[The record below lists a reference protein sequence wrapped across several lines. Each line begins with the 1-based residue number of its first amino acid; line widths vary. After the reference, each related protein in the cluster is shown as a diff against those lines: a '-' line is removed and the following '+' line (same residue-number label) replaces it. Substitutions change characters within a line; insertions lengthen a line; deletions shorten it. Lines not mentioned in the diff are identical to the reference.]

1 MSAIDPAILAALNSA
16 SSSASG
22 SGNKPTE
29 LGQNQFLTLML
40 AQLKNQ
46 DPMKPTDPTQF
57 LSQLAQFSQVTS
69 TQNVEAKIGE
79 LTDSLRSTQML
90 NGTSLVGHE
99 VLAKTDTAAFTTGG
113 ALKGAVAMP
122 EGAAAAQVEVRDS
135 AGQLIRRFAIPATQ
149 GTNEFSWDGLTS
161 NGEQAASGLYAIKV
175 TASVAGKNVSLDPM
189 LYSKVNSVTLDST
202 GLVLNTGVGAVDLG
216 DVKRVM

>member
-1 MSAIDPAILAALNSA
+1 MSAIDPGILAALNGNSGT
-16 SSSASG
+16 SSD
-22 SGNKPTE
+22 NRKKDE

-57 LSQLAQFSQVTS
+57 LSQLALFSQVTS
-69 TQNVEAKIGE
+69 TQNVEAKIGD
-79 LTDSLRSTQML
+79 LTDSLRSAQLM

-99 VLAKTDTAAFTTGG
+99 ILASTGSAAFTSGTP
-113 ALKGAVAMP
+113 LKGAVAVP
-122 EGAAAAQVEVRDS
+122 GGSAGVQVEVRDS
-135 AGQLIRRFAIPATQ
+135 AGALVRRFAIPATQ

-161 NGEQAASGLYAIKV
+161 SGDAAASGTYSIKV
-175 TASVAGKNVSLDPM
+175 TASIDGKSVSLDPM
-189 LYSKVNSVTLDST
+189 LYGRVNSVTLGAS
-202 GLVLNTGVGAVDLG
+202 GLVLNTGVGTIDFN

>member
-1 MSAIDPAILAALNSA
+1 MSAIDPSILAALNGA
-16 SSSASG
+16 AGSSSDS
-22 SGNKPTE
+22 NKKSSE

-57 LSQLAQFSQVTS
+57 LSQLALFSQVTS
-69 TQNVEAKIGE
+69 TQNVEAKIGD
-79 LTDSLRSTQML
+79 LTDSLRSAQLM

-99 VLAKTDTAAFTTGG
+99 VLASADSADFTSGTP
-113 ALKGAVAMP
+113 LKGAVAVP
-122 EGAAAAQVEVRDS
+122 EGTAGVQVEVRDS
-135 AGQLIRRFAIPATQ
+135 AGALVRRFAIPAAE

-161 NGEQAASGLYAIKV
+161 AGNAAASGNYSIRI
-175 TASVAGKNVSLDPM
+175 TASIDGKNVSLDPM
-189 LYSKVNSVTLDST
+189 LYGKVGSVTLGAS
-202 GLVLNTGVGAVDLG
+202 GLVLNTGVGTIDFN